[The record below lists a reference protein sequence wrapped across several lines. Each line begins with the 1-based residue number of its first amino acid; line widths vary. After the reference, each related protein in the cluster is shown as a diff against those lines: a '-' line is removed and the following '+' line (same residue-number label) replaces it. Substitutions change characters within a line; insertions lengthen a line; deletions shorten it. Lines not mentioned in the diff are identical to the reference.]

1 MKSLRLSRIRPVY
14 AGMAA
19 SLAAAALLFTLGG
32 EAMETQRELFF
43 DAVTQWVPSP
53 RAPELVVID
62 VDRKSLQGTDDKAW
76 DRADTAAV
84 ITRVA
89 EAGAKTV
96 AVDFVFSN
104 DCVAGDPANAALAQA
119 IAKVPTILGFL
130 IADTVGERPVP
141 VPPVAVRKPI
151 RIPELWFIEGAETS
165 CAFLQASAH
174 SAAAAFL
181 VGDEDARI
189 RRVQAFSILGNDAY
203 PAFGLEVAHLGG
215 SSSTP
220 ILGGDPPWL
229 RLASRQI
236 QFDESGSMRFAAS
249 GAGRIHERT
258 VSAGD
263 VIGGTVAPEKLKDK
277 IVLIG
282 SSLPNLGGLRST
294 ASMPLEP
301 SVQIHADIA
310 NAVLTGFIP
319 HRDQRLPLIEAG
331 IAVIAG
337 ALVALIA
344 TRLRP
349 VTAMLLGL
357 LAVCF
362 TVAAATALYRFTG
375 LLFDAPGVSLALLA
389 VLAVTS
395 TLQFARVR
403 RSESAARSKF
413 SQYLPQTVVERYID
427 NPDDDT
433 AASEERPVTA
443 LFTDIEG
450 FSTLTHKLSPRDLV
464 ALLDTYYAEVNALV
478 AIHGGMVDK
487 VVGDAV
493 HAFFNAPED
502 LEDHVNKA
510 IDCAEA
516 IHVLTEEMRTR
527 PGFVEYQFGR
537 TRIGIETG
545 IAVLGEVG
553 AGGKL
558 DYTAHGDAINLAAR
572 LQEANKFLG
581 TAICIGPQAA
591 AESGRPLRSLG
602 MHEIRGFGEM
612 ELFTNNDEE

>member
-1 MKSLRLSRIRPVY
+1 MKSFRLSRIRPIF
-14 AGMAA
+14 AGAAA
-19 SLAAAALLFTLGG
+19 SLLSAFLLFFHAGSAL
-32 EAMETQRELFF
+32 ETQRELFF
-43 DAVTQWVPSP
+43 DSLTQWVP
-53 RAPELVVID
+53 APQSDQIAVID
-62 VDRKSLQGTDDKAW
+62 VDRKSVQQTSAKNWGRSET
-76 DRADTAAV
+76 ADLISRLTK
-84 ITRVA
+84 
-89 EAGAKTV
+89 AGAKAV
-96 AVDFVFSN
+96 AVDFIFSTA
-104 DCVAGDPANAALAQA
+104 CDPAEQSNVALAQA
-119 IAKVPTILGFL
+119 ISGVPVVLGFL
-130 IADTVGERPVP
+130 IADGGPEHPVP

-151 RIPELWFIEGAETS
+151 TIPELWFINGAEAS
-165 CAFLQASAH
+165 CGFLQKASR

-189 RRVQAFSILGNDAY
+189 RRVQAFSIIGNDPY
-203 PAFGLEVAHLGG
+203 PALGLEAARLAEGG
-215 SSSTP
+215 RTP
-220 ILGGDPPWL
+220 ILGGQPAWL
-229 RLASRQI
+229 KLESRLI
-236 QFDESGSMRFAAS
+236 ELDEDGSLRFAAS
-249 GAGRIHERT
+249 PIAAIEART

-263 VIGGTVAPEKLKDK
+263 VLSGTVADGRFKGKT
-277 IVLIG
+277 VFIG

-319 HRDQRLPLIEAG
+319 ERQAQLPLFEAALALIG
-331 IAVIAG
+331 G
-337 ALVALIA
+337 LLVALVA

-349 VTAMLLGL
+349 VTSALLGI
-357 LAVCF
+357 LAIS
-362 TVAAATALYRFTG
+362 TTIGAAAAIYAGSAL
-375 LLFDAPGVSLALLA
+375 LVDAVSISLALIF
-389 VLAVTS
+389 VLIVTS

-403 RSESAARSKF
+403 RAESAARSKF
-413 SQYLPQTVVERYID
+413 SQYLPQSVVARYID
-427 NPDDDT
+427 NPDDDRV
-433 AASEERPVTA
+433 AGEERPVTA

-450 FSTLTHKLSPRDLV
+450 FSTLSQKLAPRDLV
-464 ALLDTYYAEVNALV
+464 TLLDIYYAEVNGLV
-478 AIHGGMVDK
+478 AQYGGMVDK

-502 LEDHVNKA
+502 LDDHVNKA

-516 IHVLTEEMRTR
+516 IRALTEEMRRR
-527 PGFVEYQFGR
+527 PGFIEHQFGR

-581 TAICIGPQAA
+581 TAICVGPEASVQ
-591 AESGRPLRSLG
+591 SGRKLRSVG

-612 ELFTNNDEE
+612 ELFTTEA

>member
-1 MKSLRLSRIRPVY
+1 MKSMRLSRIKPVY
-14 AGMAA
+14 AGIAA
-19 SLAAAALLFTLGG
+19 SVLSAALLFSFGRDLLI
-32 EAMETQRELFF
+32 TQREQFF
-43 DAVTQWVPSP
+43 DGVTQWVSGPASSDI
-53 RAPELVVID
+53 VVID
-62 VDRKSLQGTDDKAW
+62 VDRKSQLATDDKSW
-76 DRADTAAV
+76 SRADTARLIAKA
-84 ITRVA
+84 A
-89 EAGAKTV
+89 EAKAKV
-96 AVDFVFSN
+96 VGVDFVFSG
-104 DCVAGDPANAALAQA
+104 DCVADDPANKALAEA

-130 IADTVGERPVP
+130 IADSMRERPSP
-141 VPPVAVRKPI
+141 VPPVAVRRPI
-151 RIPELWFIEGAETS
+151 AIPEFWFIDGAETS
-165 CAFLQASAH
+165 CGFLQASAR

-181 VGDEDARI
+181 VGDADARI
-189 RRVQAFSILGNDAY
+189 RRVQAYSILGNDAY
-203 PAFGLEVAHLGG
+203 PAFGLEAARLGIG
-215 SSSTP
+215 NDMP

-229 RLASRQI
+229 RLETKLL
-236 QFDESGSMRFAAS
+236 QFDDNGSMRFAAAS
-249 GAGRIHERT
+249 AARIGERT

-263 VIGGTVAPEKLKDK
+263 VLSGSVGEERLAGK

-282 SSLPNLGGLRST
+282 SGLPNLGGLRST

-310 NAVLTGFIP
+310 NAALTGFIP
-319 HRDQRLPLIEAG
+319 HRDARLPLLEAA
-331 IAVIAG
+331 IALFGGLLI
-337 ALVALIA
+337 ALIA

-349 VTAMLLGL
+349 VTAAILGL
-357 LAVCF
+357 LAVMS
-362 TVAAATALYRFTG
+362 TIAAATLLYRLDA
-375 LLFDAPGVSLALLA
+375 LLFDAPGVSLALLV

-403 RSESAARSKF
+403 RSESTARAKF
-413 SQYLPQTVVERYID
+413 SQYLPQSVVERYID
-427 NPDDDT
+427 NPDDNP

-464 ALLDTYYAEVNALV
+464 TLLDTYYAEVNAMV

-527 PGFVEYQFGR
+527 AGFVEYDFGR

-581 TAICIGPQAA
+581 TAICIGPQAC

-612 ELFTNNDEE
+612 ELFTTN